1 MRTWMIQQ
9 YEKGSQRPE
18 AQSVGA
24 VYRRLLGFLVK
35 QRRAFALALTAA
47 AATAGL
53 NLVIP
58 YMSKLIID
66 RAIPD
71 DNLRLVLLVAAA
83 IVGTAAALGFLNFV
97 SSYLMSVVGQNV
109 VYEIRERLYRQLQA
123 LSMSFYD
130 NRRTGEL
137 MSRVT
142 NDVNALQQLIT
153 SGVMEIFV
161 DALTF
166 FVVAGLLFALD
177 WPLTLV
183 LLGTFPLMLVATQIF
198 GARIRS
204 AYRDVQESLAH
215 VNDHLQETI
224 AGIRVVKTF
233 ANERFEAARFGE
245 RNAHSKATHIHAVRL
260 WSVFFPVIDV
270 ISQLGTVVV
279 LCFGAYRVIEG
290 ALSVGALVAFYAYLQ
305 LLQRPIRRFGRVMNT
320 IQQAAASAERVFEI
334 LDSRP
339 EVTEAPGAITLP
351 RIEGRVRFEDVTFGY
366 GNDPDVLHG
375 ASLEIEPG
383 MSVALVGPS
392 GAGKT
397 TLANLLLRFYDPRG
411 GRITVDG
418 VDVKQVTLESLRT
431 QMGVVSQEIV
441 LLHGTVRDNIGYGR
455 PGCSDAEIK
464 KAAHAANAHAFVSAL
479 PKGYDTPIGER
490 GVKLSGGQRQ
500 RLAIARALLKDP
512 RILILDEAT
521 SQLDSEAEG
530 LIQEALGRLL
540 KGRTSLV
547 IAHRLSTIEDADLI
561 VVVEA
566 GRILEQGNY
575 QALLRKRGRYAA
587 LYAQQLGVAPST

>member
-1 MRTWMIQQ
+1 MRTQMIQQ

-18 AQSVGA
+18 AQSIGA

-35 QRRAFALALTAA
+35 QRRTFVLALTAA
-47 AATAGL
+47 VATAGL

-66 RAIPD
+66 RAIPN
-71 DNLRLVLLVAAA
+71 DNLQLVLLVAAA

-109 VYEIRERLYRQLQA
+109 VYEIRERLYRQLQV

-161 DALTF
+161 DTLTF
-166 FVVAGLLFALD
+166 LVVAGLLFALD
-177 WPLTLV
+177 WPLMLV

-204 AYRDVQESLAH
+204 AYRGVQESLAH

-224 AGIRVVKTF
+224 AGILVVKSF
-233 ANERFEAARFGE
+233 ANERFEAARFSE
-245 RNAHSKATHIHAVRL
+245 RNAHSKDTHIQAVRL
-260 WSVFFPVIDV
+260 WSVFFPVLDV

-279 LCFGAYRVIEG
+279 LCFGAYRVIE
-290 ALSVGALVAFYAYLQ
+290 GALVAFYAYLQ

-339 EVTEAPGAITLP
+339 EVAEKPGAITLP
-351 RIEGRVRFEDVTFGY
+351 RIEGRVRFENVTFGY

-375 ASLEIEPG
+375 VSLEIEPG

-397 TLANLLLRFYDPRG
+397 TLANLLLRFYDPRE
-411 GRITVDG
+411 GRIIVDG
-418 VDVKQVTLESLRT
+418 VDVKEVTLESLRM
-431 QMGVVSQEIV
+431 QMGVVSQEVV
-441 LLHGTVRDNIGYGR
+441 LLHGSVRDNISYGR
-455 PGCSDAEIK
+455 PGCSDAEIEQ
-464 KAAHAANAHAFVSAL
+464 AAHAANAHPFISAL

-512 RILILDEAT
+512 RILLLDEAT

-530 LIQEALGRLL
+530 IIQEALGRLL
-540 KGRTSLV
+540 EGRTSLV

-566 GRILEQGNY
+566 GRVVEQGSH
-575 QALLRKRGRYAA
+575 QELLRKRGRYAA
-587 LYAQQLGVAPST
+587 LHAQQFGRAPST